1 LLLPSETRG
10 PEAITFAHHIRSA
23 SGEYMRKKILI
34 VEDNEDVALA
44 FTVRFAGAGF
54 EVRSVQ
60 TAVEGI
66 KAIDLFEPDLVLLDL
81 LVPGGGGYSVLKAL
95 RKAPHT
101 ERVPV
106 IVMTGVEDKEYKA
119 RIRSFG
125 VSAFVD
131 KPCDPERLM
140 AMTREYLVVGPKI
153 EERIL
158 VKTRARRGRTSVES

>member
-1 LLLPSETRG
+1 
-10 PEAITFAHHIRSA
+10 
-23 SGEYMRKKILI
+23 MRKKILI

-60 TAVEGI
+60 TAVDGL
-66 KAIDLFEPDLVLLDL
+66 KAIDLFEPDFVLLDL

-106 IVMTGVEDKEYKA
+106 IVMTGLEDKEYRAK
-119 RIRSFG
+119 IRSLG
-125 VSAFVD
+125 VNAFLE

-140 AMTREYLVVGPKI
+140 AMTREFLEVAPKI
-153 EERIL
+153 EDRIL
-158 VKTRARRGRTSVES
+158 VKTRARRARASAER

>member
-1 LLLPSETRG
+1 
-10 PEAITFAHHIRSA
+10 
-23 SGEYMRKKILI
+23 MRKKILI

-60 TAVEGI
+60 TAAEGV
-66 KAIDLFEPDLVLLDL
+66 KAIDLFEPDFVLLDL

-106 IVMTGVEDKEYKA
+106 IVMTGLEDKEYKA
-119 RIRSFG
+119 KIRALG
-125 VSAFVD
+125 VSAFVE

-140 AMTREYLVVGPKI
+140 TMTRELLDAAPKI
-153 EERIL
+153 EDRIL
-158 VKTRARRGRTSVES
+158 VKTRPRRGGQAPVER